1 MQRKDVKQYGSF
13 LLWVTTPRT
22 MRALDEKD
30 AAAFS
35 VKHNISTDKL
45 NEWVESKSFEKDVK
59 RTRKSMKVLR
69 RQEVLNAI
77 YESAILKRDVTAQR
91 LFLLFDGPMEDEP
104 DTEKRRE
111 NEKKTGKDRKKREY
125 RKK

>member
-1 MQRKDVKQYGSF
+1 MRRSDVKQYCSF

-30 AAAFS
+30 AAAFAM
-35 VKHNISTDKL
+35 KHSISPDKL

-59 RTRKSMKVLR
+59 RTRKSMRVLR
-69 RQEVLNAI
+69 RQEVENAI
-77 YESAILKRDVTAQR
+77 YESAILKRDVMAQK
-91 LFLLFDGPMEDEP
+91 LFLLCDGSDEEP

-111 NEKKTGKDRKKREY
+111 NEKKGSKKSKKR
-125 RKK
+125 KG